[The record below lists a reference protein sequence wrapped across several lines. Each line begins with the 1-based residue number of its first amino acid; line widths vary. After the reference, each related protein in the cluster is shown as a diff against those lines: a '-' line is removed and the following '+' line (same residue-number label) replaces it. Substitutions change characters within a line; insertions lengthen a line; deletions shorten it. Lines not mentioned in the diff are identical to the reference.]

1 MLSDRVVALPKKEG
15 AMEHPS
21 DERFLRNIEGYLT
34 ELVLNVENIDEVSL
48 IADVLVSVQAALRDL
63 GQEPRSSLRTN

>member
-1 MLSDRVVALPKKEG
+1 VVALPKKEG
-15 AMEHPS
+15 DMELPC

-63 GQEPRSSLRTN
+63 GQKPRSAT